1 MDIKKNEKEYRSI
14 TKMANTRVEDFLD
27 NDDVI
32 PGQTHLCVTFLTPEH
47 VLKKKEVC
55 DAAYFLKHIF
65 SDGVTSTHICE
76 EGTYNEIKQRYQNFK
91 EDNRDVL
98 QEKYNEE
105 QPFQTGVMGLKVR
118 GAFANEE
125 DARNRAKKLQKSDK
139 IYHTIVGTMGAWL
152 EVNPNIYNIED
163 HEHYTDEFNEVSLGD
178 LSKNYNQNKSGREEL
193 MQNMR
198 EEHMK
203 KLRKEAE
210 KKRQMMEESQTS
222 GGAGAG
228 AGAGEEMG
236 SLNEVDPWIQ
246 RKQEQQEENKESEE
260 NH

>member
-1 MDIKKNEKEYRSI
+1 MTS
-14 TKMANTRVEDFLD
+14 TKVEDFLD

-32 PGQTHLCVTFLTPEH
+32 PGQTHLCVTFLTPEN
-47 VLKKKEVC
+47 VLKKREIC
-55 DAAYFLKHIF
+55 NASYFLKHIF
-65 SDGVTSTHICE
+65 ENGELSTRLCE
-76 EGTYNEIKQRYQNFK
+76 EGTYEEIKQRYLTYK
-91 EDNRDVL
+91 EDNRELLD
-98 QEKYNEE
+98 EKYNEE
-105 QPFQTGVMGLKVR
+105 QSFQTNVMGIKVR
-118 GAFANEE
+118 GAYPNEE

-178 LSKNYNQNKSGREEL
+178 LSKNYSKNKSGRDEL

-210 KKRQMMEESQTS
+210 RKRQMMEETQSS
-222 GGAGAG
+222 GGAG
-228 AGAGEEMG
+228 MG
-236 SLNEVDPWIQ
+236 GFNEDDPWIQ
-246 RKQEQQEENKESEE
+246 RKNEQQQQEEEKKETEESEE